1 MANILAAANGNWSS
15 TATWIGGV
23 VPTAGD
29 NVYANTRT
37 VTIDVNINVAKLS
50 TRAENGATAGGVFT
64 FACAVTPITVTA
76 TSIEAG
82 TSNCLSIT
90 SGSGASGRSAI
101 VYATDVY
108 ASNTTTGNGIVAAAG
123 VGETFYFYGGN
134 LRGSTGASA
143 FNIAALL
150 INGSGTYYIIATCFA
165 SNTSQSQAINFGNN
179 IFPTVYVTGNAY
191 GGGSSGAAINAQ
203 ANATPNLIITGNI
216 YGGSNINGN
225 GLILSNNN
233 SVTVIGNAYGGTTGS
248 TSVAARNDGT
258 GTLTIIGT
266 CEGGS
271 VSDAAGLYANSGGTN
286 NVKRAK
292 GNGFGVGSVGLA
304 AANGIISVNQAA
316 IINVEEI
323 EFGARGMSPIRG
335 SFRLTPLTG
344 NLAILTLSGL
354 SQKTLIDY
362 STNTGYLPNAYDVR
376 SGISYASGNFIG
388 TCVIPPVNS
397 VRQGVLVDSGVGTA
411 ILNAEDIWN
420 YSRNSLN
427 TSGSIGQRLKY
438 SATNSSIG
446 DQFAALNGA

>member
-15 TATWIGGV
+15 AATWIGGV

-50 TRAENGATAGGVFT
+50 TQAENGATAGGGFT

-76 TSIEAG
+76 TTIAAG
-82 TSNCLSIT
+82 TSTCLTIT
-90 SGSGASGRSAI
+90 SSSFSGRSAI

-108 ASNTTTGNGIVAAAG
+108 GSSTNTNGANGISVAAQA
-123 VGETFYFYGGN
+123 GETFYFYGGN
-134 LRGSTGASA
+134 LRGLTG
-143 FNIAALL
+143 FNTAALL
-150 INGSGTYYIIATCFA
+150 INGSGTYYIVANCFA
-165 SNTSQSQAINFGNN
+165 SNTTQAQAINFQSS
-179 IFPTVYVTGNAY
+179 IAPTVYITGNVY
-191 GGGSSGAAINAQ
+191 GGASSGAAINAS
-203 ANATPNLIITGNI
+203 NSSTPNVIITGNI
-216 YGGSNINGN
+216 YGGTNFNGI
-225 GLILSNNN
+225 GLYLANNN
-233 SVTVIGNAYGGTTGS
+233 SVTVIGNAYGGTTG
-248 TSVAARNDGT
+248 TSSAAIRHDGT
-258 GTLTIIGT
+258 GTVTVIGT

-271 VSDAAGLYANSGGTN
+271 VSDSAGLYANSGGTSN
-286 NVKRAK
+286 IKRAK

-362 STNTGYLPNAYDVR
+362 SSNTGYLPNAYDVR
-376 SGISYASGNFIG
+376 SGISYATGNFIG